1 VGLADVATLRRSRP
15 YVIVGCFVVGMI
27 LTPPDVFSQ
36 TMLAVPMWVLFE
48 LGLVASQLVGKLPSP
63 ETGEPAAGED

>member
-1 VGLADVATLRRSRP
+1 
-15 YVIVGCFVVGMI
+15 
-27 LTPPDVFSQ
+27 
-36 TMLAVPMWVLFE
+36 MLAVPMWVLFE

>member
-1 VGLADVATLRRSRP
+1 LRRSRP

-36 TMLAVPMWVLFE
+36 TMLAVPMWILFE
-48 LGLVASQLVGKLPSP
+48 LGLVACALVHSKA
-63 ETGEPAAGED
+63 GEPST